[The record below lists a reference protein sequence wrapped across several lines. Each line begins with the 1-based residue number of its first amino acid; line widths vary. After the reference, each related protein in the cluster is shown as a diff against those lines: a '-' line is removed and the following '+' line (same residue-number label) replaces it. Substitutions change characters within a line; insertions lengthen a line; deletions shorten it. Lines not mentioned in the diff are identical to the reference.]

1 MNNNTD
7 EIKNILL
14 ILNDNS
20 ISLNDKFRNYAKYS
34 SSIKKEIID
43 VIDESMYSNFID
55 VFYRFGDELS
65 NEIDYDL
72 LRIAELIEIDCHN
85 RRIYNLF
92 VKKLELFVDTSIS
105 HYRQELLI
113 MNRYKYK
120 KNNTFF
126 YFKDISALKNI
137 ISVESYDIREIRKDP
152 IDNDELFLLLRL
164 FLRNKY
170 NFIKIPNNGLINV
183 TRL

>member
-43 VIDESMYSNFID
+43 IIDESMYSNFID

-65 NEIDYDL
+65 NEIDHDL

-113 MNRYKYK
+113 MNRYK

-137 ISVESYDIREIRKDP
+137 ISIESYDIREIRKDP

-183 TRL
+183 TKL

>member
-1 MNNNTD
+1 MNNNIS
-7 EIKNILL
+7 EIKNILI
-14 ILNDNS
+14 ILEDDS
-20 ISLNDKFRNYAKYS
+20 ISLIDKFRCYAKCDS
-34 SSIKKEIID
+34 SVKKEIID
-43 VIDESMYSNFID
+43 VIDDSIYSNFID
-55 VFYRFGDELS
+55 IFYRFGDELS
-65 NEIDYDL
+65 NGIDYDL

-105 HYRQELLI
+105 KYKQELLI
-113 MNRYKYK
+113 MNLYK
-120 KNNTFF
+120 KNNNTFF

-137 ISVESYDIREIRKDP
+137 ISIESYDIREIRKDP

-170 NFIKIPNNGLINV
+170 SFSKESNGKLIKVNKL
-183 TRL
+183 

>member
-43 VIDESMYSNFID
+43 IIDESMYSNFID

-85 RRIYNLF
+85 KRIYNLF
-92 VKKLELFVDTSIS
+92 VKKLELFVNTSIS

-113 MNRYKYK
+113 MNRYK
-120 KNNTFF
+120 KNNNTSF

-137 ISVESYDIREIRKDP
+137 ISIESYDIREIRKDP

>member
-1 MNNNTD
+1 MSNTD

-14 ILNDNS
+14 ILDNNS
-20 ISLNDKFRNYAKYS
+20 ISLNDKFRYYSKCS

-43 VIDESMYSNFID
+43 VIDESIYSNFID
-55 VFYRFGDELS
+55 IFYRFGEELS
-65 NEIDYDL
+65 DEIDYDL
-72 LRIAELIEIDCHN
+72 LRIAELIETVCYN

-92 VKKLELFVDTSIS
+92 IKKLELFVNTSIS

-113 MNRYKYK
+113 MKRYKK
-120 KNNTFF
+120 NNNTFF

-137 ISVESYDIREIRKDP
+137 ISIESYDIREIRKDP

-183 TRL
+183 TKL

>member
-92 VKKLELFVDTSIS
+92 VKKLELFVNTSIS

-113 MNRYKYK
+113 MNRYK

-183 TRL
+183 TKL

>member
-1 MNNNTD
+1 MSNID

-14 ILNDNS
+14 ILDNNS
-20 ISLNDKFRNYAKYS
+20 ISLNDKFRYYSKCS

-43 VIDESMYSNFID
+43 VIDESIYSNFID
-55 VFYRFGDELS
+55 IFYRFGEELS

-72 LRIAELIEIDCHN
+72 LRIAELIETVCYN

-92 VKKLELFVDTSIS
+92 IKKLELFVNTSIS
-105 HYRQELLI
+105 HYKQELLI
-113 MNRYKYK
+113 MNRYKK
-120 KNNTFF
+120 NNNTFF

-137 ISVESYDIREIRKDP
+137 ISIESYNIREIRKDP
-152 IDNDELFLLLRL
+152 INNDELFLLLRL

-170 NFIKIPNNGLINV
+170 NFIKIANNGLINV
-183 TRL
+183 TKL

>member
-1 MNNNTD
+1 MNNNTE

-92 VKKLELFVDTSIS
+92 INKLELFVNTSIS

-113 MNRYKYK
+113 MNRYKK
-120 KNNTFF
+120 NNNTFF

-137 ISVESYDIREIRKDP
+137 ISIESYDIREIRKDP

-183 TRL
+183 TKL